1 MYRQFNGKV
10 NHTLYVLTK
19 NSTAIIKMNIQKIYS
34 ALNVLKKAVQWAKM
48 VKHITAFSVHIRI
61 TCSKNL
67 AKEKDQAHSTIQ
79 TPYLSVL
86 EFWNS

>member
-1 MYRQFNGKV
+1 MYRHFNGKV

-34 ALNVLKKAVQWAKM
+34 ALNVLKKAVQWSKM

-67 AKEKDQAHSTIQ
+67 AKEKHQAHSTIQ

-86 EFWNS
+86 EF